1 MKKKE
6 YTGYNEK
13 KKTSTVCYNPSTVV
27 GFFQLESRLI
37 IYILTFLVNG
47 YWIFFEKL

>member
-27 GFFQLESRLI
+27 GFFFS
-37 IYILTFLVNG
+37 
-47 YWIFFEKL
+47 

>member
-1 MKKKE
+1 MKKKN
-6 YTGYNEK
+6 TLVIMK

-37 IYILTFLVNG
+37 IYIPIFLVNG